1 MTEASNMSIASIQ
14 ATLEA
19 HAEVARR
26 LNRQY
31 ELTSPAPVGVNAAGA
46 LEHRDLRR
54 LVVLASEPLL
64 RRLFRSMTRT
74 ELQELQSKLD
84 DEEGLYTE
92 YELLGSQNYL
102 RDLYNRAP
110 TVAPTIA
117 VRPTIPMPD
126 RDATAAPELMPEL
139 REVFARATAPTS
151 ILDLPEEERT
161 AGLLR
166 LRAAAQEKLDTL
178 AALRALGANMP
189 DTATRGDILRAWGAS
204 DAVYERAVRVARE
217 WAVAKEWKE
226 REWADPVRG
235 ERNFF

>member
-19 HAEVARR
+19 HAEVACR

-110 TVAPTIA
+110 TVAPTVA
-117 VRPTIPMPD
+117 SSPPPL
-126 RDATAAPELMPEL
+126 TAAP
-139 REVFARATAPTS
+139 T
-151 ILDLPEEERT
+151 
-161 AGLLR
+161 
-166 LRAAAQEKLDTL
+166 AAAARVYDAAAWSTRRRMEKQFVEVLTSL
-178 AALRALGANMP
+178 KFHA
-189 DTATRGDILRAWGAS
+189 
-204 DAVYERAVRVARE
+204 
-217 WAVAKEWKE
+217 
-226 REWADPVRG
+226 
-235 ERNFF
+235 